1 MTLIELNKYCAS
13 GIKQQMIINIE
24 NKENKSMDR
33 GLSIFERRFWK
44 FAEWGKMEAGK
55 LFCVTLKEDNEKK
68 IKTSVFIYLLSKW
81 M

>member
-1 MTLIELNKYCAS
+1 
-13 GIKQQMIINIE
+13 MIINIE

-33 GLSIFERRFWK
+33 GLSIFERRFWR

-68 IKTSVFIYLLSKW
+68 
-81 M
+81 